1 MKNMPRL
8 LSRPLSHL
16 PLLCL
21 LALPVYGADLHP
33 LIPLPRE
40 AHLSATSTSA
50 ASALVVV
57 PGDDAEDN
65 FAASDLAA
73 SMRERGIAIAPSVG
87 KPALTITL
95 LRKDTPAAQKA
106 LQANA
111 LSFEPA
117 MQAEGYVVIARPG
130 SATIIGD
137 TASGV
142 FYGVQTL
149 KQLITGYGPQAV
161 LATGTIRDWP
171 AMKYRGIDDDLSR
184 GPFPTLSFME
194 KQLRTFAAYK
204 INIYSPYL
212 EDNIVYEADPITA
225 QQGGSL
231 TRAQCRELARYA
243 AEYHITI
250 IPEQESFGHLHQI
263 LKYEKYSA
271 LAETPHGQVLAP
283 GQAGTQ
289 PLIYSW
295 FSQLAQDF
303 PSPFLH
309 IGADETFGLG
319 AGQTKAA
326 VQKQGLGPVYAG
338 FLTQIHNP
346 LEPLHKKLLF
356 WGDIAT
362 SDPAAI
368 PGIPKDMIAVPWIYW
383 HLDSYDSNILPFKN
397 AGIETWVAPGD
408 SNWSVMYPLGAN
420 AIDNISGFVAA
431 GQRLGST
438 GVLTT
443 VWNDDGEGLFNE
455 DWYGVLFG
463 AAAGWQSGKSSGA
476 PYTDDF
482 GQIFYNDSTGKVMQA
497 EQALINAA
505 NLFDVSDRVF
515 WVDPWSKAGQA
526 MAVKLR
532 PNLHQTRL
540 YVEQALDLLAQA
552 QAENPHLRHPDAI
565 AAMELGARRIDFA
578 AMKFQLS
585 DEMSDAYAQAYA
597 QRAAKSHDA
606 RIAVRT
612 LLESVA
618 ANDGRCADLRNGY
631 SAIRSEYKQAW
642 LAENRPYWLENVMVR
657 YDLRIQ
663 LWQQREDK
671 MDQVLEDWQQT
682 HEMPTAAELGMP
694 ASLSAQPPSKP
705 SQTRHKHH
713 KHA

>member
-1 MKNMPRL
+1 M
-8 LSRPLSHL
+8 
-16 PLLCL
+16 
-21 LALPVYGADLHP
+21 
-33 LIPLPRE
+33 
-40 AHLSATSTSA
+40 
-50 ASALVVV
+50 
-57 PGDDAEDN
+57 
-65 FAASDLAA
+65 
-73 SMRERGIAIAPSVG
+73 
-87 KPALTITL
+87 
-95 LRKDTPAAQKA
+95 
-106 LQANA
+106 
-111 LSFEPA
+111 
-117 MQAEGYVVIARPG
+117 
-130 SATIIGD
+130 
-137 TASGV
+137 
-142 FYGVQTL
+142 QTL
-149 KQLITGYGPQAV
+149 KQLVTGEGPQAM

-184 GPFPTLSFME
+184 GPFPTLAFME
-194 KQLRTFAAYK
+194 EQLRTFAAYK

-212 EDNIVYEADPITA
+212 EDNLAYDVDPTTA

-231 TRAQCRELARYA
+231 TRAQSQELARYA
-243 AEYHITI
+243 AKYHITI

-283 GQAGTQ
+283 GQSGTQ
-289 PLIYSW
+289 PLILSW
-295 FSQLAQDF
+295 FTQLAQDF

-326 VQKQGLGPVYAG
+326 VQQQGLGPVYAS
-338 FLTQIHNP
+338 FLTQIHNT
-346 LEPLHKKLLF
+346 LAPLHKKLLF

-397 AGIETWVAPGD
+397 AGMETWVAPGD

-420 AIDNISGFVAA
+420 AIDNISGFVEA

-438 GVLTT
+438 GALTT

-463 AAAGWQSGKSSGA
+463 AAASWQSGRSSGA
-476 PYTDDF
+476 PYQDDF
-482 GQIFYNDSTGKVMQA
+482 GQLFYNDTTGKVMQA
-497 EQALINAA
+497 EQALIHAT
-505 NLFDVSDRVF
+505 NLFDVSDSVF

-532 PNLHQTRL
+532 PNLKQTRL

-552 QAENPHLRHPDAI
+552 QAENPHLSHPDAI

-578 AMKFQLS
+578 AMKFQLA
-585 DEMSDAYAQAYA
+585 DEMIDAYSQAYA
-597 QRAAKSHDA
+597 QRAAKGHDA

-612 LLESVA
+612 LLESIA

-671 MDQVLEDWQQT
+671 MDQVLNDWQDT

-694 ASLSAQPPSKP
+694 SSLSAASATKP
-705 SQTRHKHH
+705 ANHKHH
-713 KHA
+713 KRR

>member
-1 MKNMPRL
+1 MKP
-8 LSRPLSHL
+8 LSRLSAHTLLPLSLVCLSSL
-16 PLLCL
+16 PL
-21 LALPVYGADLHP
+21 YGADLHP
-33 LIPLPRE
+33 LIPLPQQ
-40 AHLSATSTSA
+40 AHLSSATTSA
-50 ASALVVV
+50 ASALIVV

-65 FAASDLAA
+65 FAATTLASA
-73 SMRERGIAIAPSVG
+73 MREHGIRVTPKVG
-87 KPALTITL
+87 DAALTVTL
-95 LRKDTPAAQKA
+95 LREDTPAAQAA
-106 LQANA
+106 LQSAGLTFDA
-111 LSFEPA
+111 A
-117 MQAEGYVVIARPG
+117 MQKEGYVLITRPG
-130 SATIIGD
+130 SVIIVGN
-137 TASGV
+137 TSAGV

-149 KQLITGYGPQAV
+149 QQLLSGYGAQAT
-161 LATGTIRDWP
+161 LPTGTVRDWP
-171 AMKYRGIDDDLSR
+171 AMQYRGIDDDLSR
-184 GPFPTLSFME
+184 GPFPTLAFME
-194 KQLRTFAAYK
+194 EQLRTFAAYK

-212 EDNIVYEADPITA
+212 EDNIVYANDPTTA

-231 TRAQCRELARYA
+231 TRAQCQELARYA
-243 AEYHITI
+243 AQYHITI

-263 LKYEKYSA
+263 LKYEKYST

-283 GQAGTQ
+283 GQSGTQ

-303 PSPFLH
+303 PGPFLH

-326 VQKQGLGPVYAG
+326 VQQQGLGPVYAG
-338 FLTQIHNP
+338 FLAQIHNT

-368 PGIPKDMIAVPWIYW
+368 PVIPKDMIAVPWIYW

-438 GVLTT
+438 GALTT

-455 DWYGVLFG
+455 DWFGVLFG
-463 AAAGWQSGKSSGA
+463 AAASWQSGKSSGA
-476 PYTDDF
+476 PYQEDF
-482 GQIFYNDSTGKVMQA
+482 GRLFYDDSTGKVMQA
-497 EQALINAA
+497 EQALINAT
-505 NLFDVSDRVF
+505 NLFDVSDSVF
-515 WVDPWSKAGQA
+515 WVDPWSNAGEA
-526 MAVKLR
+526 MAKKLR
-532 PNLHQTRL
+532 PDLHQTRL
-540 YVEQALDLLAQA
+540 YAEQALDLLAQA
-552 QAENPHLRHPDAI
+552 QAENPHLRHPDAL

-597 QRAAKSHDA
+597 ARSAKGHDA
-606 RIAVRT
+606 RIATRT
-612 LLESVA
+612 LLESIA

-642 LAENRPYWLENVMVR
+642 LAENRPYWLENVLVR
-657 YDLRIQ
+657 YDLSIQ

-671 MDQVLEDWQQT
+671 MDQVLEDWQET
-682 HEMPTAAELGMP
+682 HEMPTAAELGI
-694 ASLSAQPPSKP
+694 PPSP
-705 SQTRHKHH
+705 TAPEAAAPVTTNHRHH
-713 KHA
+713 KR

>member
-1 MKNMPRL
+1 MKMPRL
-8 LSRPLSHL
+8 LPRPLLHL
-16 PLLCL
+16 PVFFL
-21 LALPVYGADLHP
+21 LALPLYGADVHP

-40 AHLSATSTSA
+40 AHLSAAFTNA
-50 ASALVVV
+50 ASAIILV
-57 PGDDAEDN
+57 PGNDAEDN
-65 FAASDLAA
+65 FAASELAA
-73 SMRERGIAIAPSVG
+73 AMRERGVALAPSVG

-95 LRKDTPAAQKA
+95 LREDSPAAHQA
-106 LQANA
+106 LLTNA
-111 LSFEPA
+111 LPFEPA
-117 MQAEGYVVIARPG
+117 MHDEGYVLIAKPG
-130 SATIIGD
+130 SATVIGE
-137 TASGV
+137 TAAGV

-149 KQLITGYGPQAV
+149 KQLITGDGPQAV

-171 AMKYRGIDDDLSR
+171 AMQYRGIDDDLSR

-194 KQLRTFAAYK
+194 EQLRTFAAYK

-212 EDNIVYEADPITA
+212 EDNIVYDADPSTA

-231 TRAQCRELARYA
+231 TRPQAQQLAQYA
-243 AEYHITI
+243 AKYHITI
-250 IPEQESFGHLHQI
+250 VPEQESFGHLHQI

-289 PLIYSW
+289 PLILSW
-295 FSQLAQDF
+295 FTQLAQDF

-326 VQKQGLGPVYAG
+326 VQAQGLGPVYAS
-338 FLTQIHNP
+338 FLTQIHTT
-346 LEPLHKKLLF
+346 LAPLHKKLLF

-362 SDPAAI
+362 SDSAAI

-383 HLDSYDSNILPFKN
+383 HLNSYDSNILPFKN

-438 GVLTT
+438 GALTT
-443 VWNDDGEGLFNE
+443 VWNDDGEGLFNQ

-463 AAAGWQSGKSSGA
+463 AAASWQSGKSSGA
-476 PYTDDF
+476 PYQDDF
-482 GQIFYNDSTGKVMQA
+482 GQLFYNDNSGKIMQA
-497 EQALINAA
+497 EQALIHAT
-505 NLFDVSDRVF
+505 NLFDVSDSVF

-532 PNLHQTRL
+532 PDLKQTRL
-540 YVEQALDLLAQA
+540 YAEQALDLLAQA
-552 QAENPHLRHPDAI
+552 QAENSNLRHTEAI

-578 AMKFQLS
+578 AMKFQLA
-585 DEMSDAYAQAYA
+585 DEMIDAYAQAYA
-597 QRAAKSHDA
+597 QRAERGHEQS
-606 RIAVRT
+606 IATRT
-612 LLESVA
+612 LLESIA
-618 ANDGRCADLRNGY
+618 ANDGGCADLRNGY
-631 SAIRSEYKQAW
+631 TAIKSEYKQAW
-642 LAENRPYWLENVMVR
+642 LAENRPYWLGNVMVR

-682 HEMPTAAELGMP
+682 HEMPSAEELGMP
-694 ASLSAQPPSKP
+694 SSLAAPEASKP
-705 SQTRHKHH
+705 APTHH
-713 KHA
+713 KHRKRG